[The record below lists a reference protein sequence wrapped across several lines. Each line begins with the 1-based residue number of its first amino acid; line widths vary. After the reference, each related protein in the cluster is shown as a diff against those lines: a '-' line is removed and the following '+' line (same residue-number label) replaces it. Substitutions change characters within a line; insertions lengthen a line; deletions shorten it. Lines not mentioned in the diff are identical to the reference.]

1 MTAFPNILDA
11 LMPFLV
17 DLQIKRLLSCHWFG
31 DFENGWS
38 FDWAINGYDLLL
50 IQNKSV

>member
-17 DLQIKRLLSCHWFG
+17 DLQIKRILSCHWFW

-38 FDWAINGYDLLL
+38 FAWAINGHDLWLN
-50 IQNKSV
+50 QNKSV